1 MSKIDNEIRAELA
14 QLEENRILLENRIG
28 AHQTAILHELAD
40 SDEDTD
46 RAQWAREWRRMG
58 GRMSHLVTCT
68 VRGIMPSPLPGCW
81 A

>member
-1 MSKIDNEIRAELA
+1 MNKIEHGIRAELA

-28 AHQTAILHELAD
+28 AHQTATLHELAD
-40 SDEDTD
+40 GDEDTD

-58 GRMSHLVTCT
+58 GRMSSLVSCLVHGRT
-68 VRGIMPSPLPGCW
+68 PSPLPGCW